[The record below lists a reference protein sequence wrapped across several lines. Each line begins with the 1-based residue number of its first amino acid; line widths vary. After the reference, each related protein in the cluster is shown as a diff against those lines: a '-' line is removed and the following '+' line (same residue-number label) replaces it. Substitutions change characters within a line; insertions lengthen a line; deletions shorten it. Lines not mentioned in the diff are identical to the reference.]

1 MSFSH
6 EMPAAIL
13 KESNLFLE
21 VYMTMIG
28 RITVIKN
35 EGYALFKNTFQL
47 VEVISTEENMEG
59 TIPKMTKKSIN
70 WLLSSF

>member
-59 TIPKMTKKSIN
+59 TLPKMTKKSIN